1 MVKYSYV
8 CFVKREKN
16 IPAEWNDENLKKYNT
31 QHHRLCHEMGFR
43 LLFWGE
49 SHGNVEDSIIVYESD
64 QGLDKF
70 NELVDK
76 MRKIEPRWMEY
87 IKAVPVVNVPTNI
100 GVDDESLQF

>member
-1 MVKYSYV
+1 MPRDGVQ
-8 CFVKREKN
+8 
-16 IPAEWNDENLKKYNT
+16 T
-31 QHHRLCHEMGFR
+31 T
-43 LLFWGE
+43 LLGRVN
-49 SHGNVEDSIIVYESD
+49 GNVEDSIIVYESD